1 MAPAVAGLRG
11 LQLLRSRQK
20 RQSHHHARRMT
31 VPQFLEQHHHHL
43 RSICRE
49 QSRSVLRQIVHFA
62 VAAMQIS
69 AAAAQSV
76 VRLTTRGVFP
86 PAVAIQNAPC
96 IQDTVSCRDG
106 SPSAVATVLVIKCA
120 ISAMCDRAVH
130 SGRKNNDLVC
140 AKHGPPLCVMKHY
153 SHTKVRVVVLAIEH
167 TLWP

>member
-1 MAPAVAGLRG
+1 
-11 LQLLRSRQK
+11 
-20 RQSHHHARRMT
+20 MT
-31 VPQFLEQHHHHL
+31 VPQFLEQHHL

-49 QSRSVLRQIVHFA
+49 QSRSVHRQIVHFA

-76 VRLTTRGVFP
+76 VRLTTRGVISASGRDPKCSVHTRHRQLSRRF
-86 PAVAIQNAPC
+86 
-96 IQDTVSCRDG
+96 TVSCRDG
-106 SPSAVATVLVIKCA
+106 SGKCA